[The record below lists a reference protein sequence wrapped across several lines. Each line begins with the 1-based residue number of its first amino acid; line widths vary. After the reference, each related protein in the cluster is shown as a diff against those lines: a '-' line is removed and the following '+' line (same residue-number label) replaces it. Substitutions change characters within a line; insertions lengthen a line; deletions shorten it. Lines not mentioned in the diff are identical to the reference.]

1 MNVKNPPSK
10 HIIIHKAYSFINTNI
25 RKEEIMVENKV
36 LRQNARA
43 QMDNNIF
50 SSTWLMLMVVYLIYS
65 AISSAASSFSCGI
78 AAIVITGPMLY
89 GVNRI
94 CVNVVRGNKKIQIE
108 DMFVGFKECFTESF
122 LLTLLTG
129 LFTLLWSL
137 LFIIPGIIKSYS
149 YAMAPYILQDDPS
162 KGWKMALDESKEM
175 MEGHKWQLFCLD
187 VSFIG
192 WYIVGFLCC
201 CVGVIFVEPYV
212 LMARANFYMA
222 LKAMNEPEQSEF
234 DENNGFEQVDPFA

>member
-1 MNVKNPPSK
+1 MNVKNLPPK

-50 SSTWLMLMVVYLIYS
+50 SPTWLMLMVVYLIYS
-65 AISSAASSFSCGI
+65 AISGAANSISCGI
-78 AAIVITGPMLY
+78 ATIVITGPMLY
-89 GVNRI
+89 GINRI

-122 LLTLLTG
+122 LLSLLTG
-129 LFTLLWSL
+129 LFTFLWSL
-137 LFIIPGIIKSYS
+137 LFIIPGIIKAYS

-162 KGWKMALDESKEM
+162 KGWKTALDESKEM
-175 MEGHKWQLFCLD
+175 MEGYKWQLFCLD
-187 VSFIG
+187 LSFIG
-192 WYIVGFLCC
+192 WNIVGFLCC
-201 CVGVIFVEPYV
+201 CIGVIFVTPYA

-222 LKAMNEPEQSEF
+222 LKAMNEPEQPEF